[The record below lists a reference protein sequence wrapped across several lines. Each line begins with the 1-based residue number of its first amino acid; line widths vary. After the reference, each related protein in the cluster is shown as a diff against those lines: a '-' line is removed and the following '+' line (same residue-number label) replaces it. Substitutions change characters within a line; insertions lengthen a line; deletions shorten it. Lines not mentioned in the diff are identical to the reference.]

1 MMISRIKSGRLHL
14 DSGQVVLR
22 SGDYQHFLQ
31 SREITD
37 SARDYARA
45 KRASADAAYD
55 TSCCQGYE
63 KGLADGEAE
72 LITRHIDFVRHAIN
86 YTAQLDEHICSLV
99 KEALAKI
106 VGEMDVDELT
116 RKIVA
121 RAIAQYGVLP
131 DVKLRVAASQ
141 EKMVRAELGALGD
154 HAKHRGVKFIRVQ
167 GDSQMRPGDCLLESP
182 VGSVDASLDEQLAA
196 IIKIFDD
203 PARKSLRFHP
213 EERGEEE

>member
-55 TSCCQGYE
+55 ASCCQGYE
-63 KGLADGEAE
+63 KGLADGETE

-86 YTAQLDEHICSLV
+86 YTAQLDEHICLFGQGG
-99 KEALAKI
+99 A
-106 VGEMDVDELT
+106 GENCWRDGCGRAHAQNCCARDRTIWGFAGRQIARGRL
-116 RKIVA
+116 RKKRWCA
-121 RAIAQYGVLP
+121 P
-131 DVKLRVAASQ
+131 S
-141 EKMVRAELGALGD
+141 
-154 HAKHRGVKFIRVQ
+154 
-167 GDSQMRPGDCLLESP
+167 
-182 VGSVDASLDEQLAA
+182 
-196 IIKIFDD
+196 
-203 PARKSLRFHP
+203 
-213 EERGEEE
+213 